1 MMKIRNKNSWLE
13 MHCMAHQKSELLQN
27 IILGGQDG
35 LVNVLGLSIGVA
47 GATGSGQLIIVSGIA
62 AMLAESISMGA
73 VAYTTGRTAV
83 KCEKK
88 SRRDADFSEGD
99 LQALLSAGKKAG
111 IGEKKLALV
120 EAACMH
126 RKDGHRTPMERAAL
140 VWFSTMCGSFIP
152 IAPYLFT
159 DVASALPLS
168 IVAALLALFITGT
181 VRAKAT
187 GEKWAEAGI
196 EMAIVGSI
204 ATAAGY
210 AIGSIL
216 KVAV

>member
-1 MMKIRNKNSWLE
+1 
-13 MHCMAHQKSELLQN
+13 MAHQKSELLQN

-47 GATGSGQLIIVSGIA
+47 GATGSREIVLISGIA

-88 SRRDADFSEGD
+88 TRKDADFSEED
-99 LQALLSAGKKAG
+99 LQALLSAGRKSG
-111 IGEKKLALV
+111 MSGKKLALV
-120 EAACMH
+120 EAACAH
-126 RKDGHRTPMERAAL
+126 RKDDHRTPMERAAL

-152 IAPYLFT
+152 IAPYLFLS
-159 DVASALPLS
+159 VSEALPFSL
-168 IVAALLALFITGT
+168 VLALAALFVTGT

-187 GEKWAEAGI
+187 GEKWNDAGL
-196 EMAIVGSI
+196 EMVIVGGL
-204 ATAAGY
+204 ATVAGY
-210 AIGSIL
+210 IIGTVL
-216 KVAV
+216 KVTV